1 MANVFHRE
9 FYEPEHERR
18 VLRQRA
24 QILYESQDLFMEIYY
39 DEEHDFPI
47 VEYVQ
52 NFNGNQ
58 NTRWYAIWSLEHS
71 TPTYHDILATMGVR
85 DVQVRSGCSCCSA
98 SDVLTQRVGA
108 EQRIYQMTLYPVGA
122 EMPTQALLPVQHSLE
137 DVQEVQETQ
146 ENQEEVVPSSP
157 GLRRTDYA
165 YDYFGISGEEPYA
178 SPGTGYDY
186 FGQVSSCRKAWD
198 ADS

>member
-1 MANVFHRE
+1 
-9 FYEPEHERR
+9 
-18 VLRQRA
+18 
-24 QILYESQDLFMEIYY
+24 
-39 DEEHDFPI
+39 
-47 VEYVQ
+47 
-52 NFNGNQ
+52 
-58 NTRWYAIWSLEHS
+58 
-71 TPTYHDILATMGVR
+71 
-85 DVQVRSGCSCCSA
+85 
-98 SDVLTQRVGA
+98 
-108 EQRIYQMTLYPVGA
+108 
-122 EMPTQALLPVQHSLE
+122 MPTQALLPVQHSLE